1 MIKKKLYLFA
11 SVCFFVFAFNLAFA
25 EVKHTAKNAPAVAEK
40 VLYQQYPASADGI
53 GKVYLGREIAQV
65 MGYQGAAWLERDT
78 RESEERTDILLR
90 ALNLKKGMTVAD
102 IGAGTGYLS
111 RRMADSVGLQG
122 TIYAVDVQSEM
133 IAKLKS
139 LSKKHPNIKPVLSAP
154 SDIKLAA
161 NSLDMAIL
169 VDVYHEL
176 EFPYEVAQSIWTAL
190 KPGAKLVLVEY
201 RAEDDKVPIKNIHKM
216 TQAQVIKELG
226 VLPFKLHNTVTSLPW
241 QHVIVF
247 TKQ

>member
-1 MIKKKLYLFA
+1 MMTYLRTIFTFGLFLLSA
-11 SVCFFVFAFNLAFA
+11 NYAFA
-25 EVKHTAKNAPAVAEK
+25 EAKLSEK
-40 VLYQQYPASADGI
+40 TDTNPIYQQYPASQDGI
-53 GKVYLGREIAQV
+53 GKVYMGREIAQV
-65 MGYQGAAWLERDT
+65 MGYQGAAWLERES
-78 RESEERTDILLR
+78 REKEERTDILLR
-90 ALNLKKGMTVAD
+90 ALNLKKGMQVAD

-122 TIYAVDVQSEM
+122 IIYAVDVQPEM
-133 IAKLKS
+133 IGKLKS
-139 LSKKHPNIKPVLSAP
+139 LAKNHVNIKPVLSTP
-154 SDIKLAA
+154 NDIKLAA

-176 EFPYEVAQSIWTAL
+176 AFPYEVAQSIWAAL

-201 RAEDDKVPIKNIHKM
+201 RAEDDKVPIKGIHKM
-216 TQAQVIKELG
+216 TQAQVIKELT
-226 VLPFKLHNTVTSLPW
+226 VLPFRWHNTVTSLPW

>member
-1 MIKKKLYLFA
+1 MIFNSPRTIICFCLFLLGA
-11 SVCFFVFAFNLAFA
+11 NNAFA
-25 EVKHTAKNAPAVAEK
+25 EAKLSEKTATNSI
-40 VLYQQYPASADGI
+40 YQQYPATQDGI
-53 GKVYLGREIAQV
+53 GKVYMGREIAQV
-65 MGYQGAAWLERDT
+65 MGFQGAAWLERET
-78 RESEERTDILLR
+78 REKEERTDILLR
-90 ALNLKKGMTVAD
+90 ALNLKKGMVVAD

-111 RRMADSVGLQG
+111 RRMSDSVGLQG

-133 IAKLKS
+133 IGKLKG
-139 LSKKHPNIKPVLSAP
+139 LSKKYTNIKPVLSTA

-176 EFPYEVAQSIWTAL
+176 EFPYEVAQSIWAAL

-201 RAEDDKVPIKNIHKM
+201 RAEDDKVPIKQVHKM
-216 TQAQVIKELG
+216 TQAQVIKELT
-226 VLPFKLHNTVTSLPW
+226 VLPFRWHNTVTSLPW